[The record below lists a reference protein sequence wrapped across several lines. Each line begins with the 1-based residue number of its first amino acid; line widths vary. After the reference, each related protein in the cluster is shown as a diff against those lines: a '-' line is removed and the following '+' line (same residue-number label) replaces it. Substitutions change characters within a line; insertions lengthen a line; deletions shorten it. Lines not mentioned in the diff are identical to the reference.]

1 MNFKYAGFVNWADGA
16 ECFSAD
22 AEGRLTEAQVT
33 LDHLSGQLDALL
45 VVFEPE
51 SMATT
56 EGLPERLEASR
67 GRLEA
72 FVKGAAGD
80 AVQYTMGLVRSH
92 FLEADL
98 DPVGDGVPPDRSEE
112 DWEANHSSIQG
123 IAERIVADLN
133 L

>member
-1 MNFKYAGFVNWADGA
+1 MGAFELDGVA
-16 ECFSAD
+16 AS
-22 AEGRLTEAQVT
+22 EG
-33 LDHLSGQLDALL
+33 
-45 VVFEPE
+45 P
-51 SMATT
+51 
-56 EGLPERLEASR
+56 PERLEASC

-80 AVQYTMGLVRSH
+80 TMQYTMGLVKSH

>member
-1 MNFKYAGFVNWADGA
+1 
-16 ECFSAD
+16 
-22 AEGRLTEAQVT
+22 
-33 LDHLSGQLDALL
+33 
-45 VVFEPE
+45 
-51 SMATT
+51 
-56 EGLPERLEASR
+56 
-67 GRLEA
+67 
-72 FVKGAAGD
+72 
-80 AVQYTMGLVRSH
+80 MGLVKSH